1 MTFSEFNDKIII
13 KLNIVSGCIMLN
25 EKIGELIKNNR
36 IELGLSQ
43 DQLAKL
49 MGFKSSTSIF
59 KIEKG
64 IASIT
69 IEQLQE
75 FSKILRLDFEE
86 VLKTLLLNGAN
97 EFLFIKM
104 IINKA
109 NYSIDK
115 DTKTKL
121 IELANNYFYN
131 GINSE
136 FFQDLIML
144 GQLEKIHKY
153 TLPFNALSN
162 DKDIIDFCYRYNLI
176 SFEYL
181 NEIVKIENT
190 PNFTKE
196 EIENFISENLGNENI
211 QSDFNFSSN
220 ENIEKIQKEII
231 NITTEINNIDTVED
245 IRDIAQLKLN
255 KIKK

>member
-1 MTFSEFNDKIII
+1 
-13 KLNIVSGCIMLN
+13 MLN
-25 EKIGELIKNNR
+25 EKIGELIKNKR

-136 FFQDLIML
+136 FFKDLIML

-231 NITTEINNIDTVED
+231 NITTEIDNIDTVED

>member
-25 EKIGELIKNNR
+25 EKIGELIKNKR

-136 FFQDLIML
+136 FFKDLIML

-231 NITTEINNIDTVED
+231 NITTEIDNIDTVED

>member
-1 MTFSEFNDKIII
+1 
-13 KLNIVSGCIMLN
+13 MLN
-25 EKIGELIKNNR
+25 EKIGELIKNKR

-43 DQLAKL
+43 DKLAKL
-49 MGFKSSTSIF
+49 MGFKSSGSIF

-86 VLKTLLLNGAN
+86 VFKALISDGAHELL
-97 EFLFIKM
+97 FM
-104 IINKA
+104 RMVINKA

-144 GQLEKIHKY
+144 GQLKKLHKY
-153 TLPFNALSN
+153 ELPFNALSN

-181 NEIVKIENT
+181 NEILKLEKA
-190 PNFTKE
+190 PDFTDK
-196 EIENFISENLGNENI
+196 EIEDFMRENLGNENI

-231 NITTEINNIDTVED
+231 NITTEIDNIDTVED